1 MKRLGNFFL
10 PRTIFEV
17 SAEVFPLTA
26 TTLSGF
32 EEILAE
38 ELKSFGARDVEI
50 GRRAVTFQGDLGFMY
65 KVNFRSRFALHI
77 LKPIKTFVAANEEAY
92 YARIRSFAWE
102 KLIKPEQTLAIRVA
116 LNSQTFRHSHFMAMK
131 AKDAIVDRIRDKVG
145 ERPNV
150 DTDNPDVP
158 IHIYIHRELVT
169 ISLDSSGDSLHKRGY
184 RQITGQAPLN
194 EVLAAGIVELSEWD
208 ITTPFYDGMCGSGTL
223 AIEAAIKGLSMPPG
237 IFRKQGYAFEK
248 WSDFDAD
255 LYEKIVESSLDRIS
269 DIKLEI
275 HASDTS
281 SNVISKAKK
290 NVYNAELE
298 DEIEFAHLDFF
309 DLKPTSDRG
318 TLILNPPYGERMDKE
333 DIDALY
339 QKLGDAF
346 KQNWKGH
353 ACFIFS
359 GNLGA
364 LKKVGLRSSSK
375 KELFNGSIECRLARF
390 DVYEGSRKHN

>member
-1 MKRLGNFFL
+1 
-10 PRTIFEV
+10 
-17 SAEVFPLTA
+17 
-26 TTLSGF
+26 
-32 EEILAE
+32 
-38 ELKSFGARDVEI
+38 
-50 GRRAVTFQGDLGFMY
+50 
-65 KVNFRSRFALHI
+65 
-77 LKPIKTFVAANEEAY
+77 
-92 YARIRSFAWE
+92 
-102 KLIKPEQTLAIRVA
+102 
-116 LNSQTFRHSHFMAMK
+116 
-131 AKDAIVDRIRDKVG
+131 
-145 ERPNV
+145 
-150 DTDNPDVP
+150 
-158 IHIYIHRELVT
+158 
-169 ISLDSSGDSLHKRGY
+169 
-184 RQITGQAPLN
+184 
-194 EVLAAGIVELSEWD
+194 VLAAGIVELSKWD

-248 WSDFDAD
+248 WSDFDSE
-255 LYEKIVESSLDRIS
+255 LYEKIVESSLERIA

-290 NVYNAELE
+290 NVYNAELD
-298 DEIEFAHLDFF
+298 DEIEVSHLDFF
-309 DLKPTSDRG
+309 DLKPTSNRG

-364 LKKVGLRSSSK
+364 LKRVGLRSSSK

>member
-1 MKRLGNFFL
+1 MKSL
-10 PRTIFEV
+10 
-17 SAEVFPLTA
+17 
-26 TTLSGF
+26 
-32 EEILAE
+32 
-38 ELKSFGARDVEI
+38 GARDVEI

-65 KVNFRSRFALHI
+65 KANFRSRFALHI

-102 KLIKPEQTLAIRVA
+102 KLIKPEQTIAIRVA

-131 AKDAIVDRIRDKVG
+131 AKDAIVDRIRDKAG

-150 DTDNPDVP
+150 DTANPDIP
-158 IHIYIHRELVT
+158 IHIYIHRELAT

-194 EVLAAGIVELSEWD
+194 EVLAAGLVELSEWD

-237 IFRKQGYAFEK
+237 IFRRQGYAFEK

-255 LYEKIVESSLDRIS
+255 LYEKIVESSLERIA

-275 HASDTS
+275 HASDVS

-290 NVYNAELE
+290 NIYNAELE
-298 DEIEFAHLDFF
+298 DEIEVSVCDFLE
-309 DLKPTSDRG
+309 LKPIQKRG

-333 DIDALY
+333 DIDELY
-339 QKLGDAF
+339 KNLGDAF
-346 KQNWKGH
+346 KQHWKGF

-359 GNLGA
+359 GNLTA
-364 LKKVGLRSSSK
+364 LKKVGLKSTSK
-375 KELFNGSIECRLARF
+375 IELYNGSIDCRLARF
-390 DVYEGSRKHN
+390 DIYEGSKRQSND